1 MDAITRQEESYND
14 ARFNESYEHRYGGK
28 PEEKTTTCKFCGE
41 PVDEEVQFV
50 DACSFCVENMKD
62 MLTEP
67 LAEYN
72 GETENIVLHKGIYG
86 WLKSRFLLHGAT
98 EYDLICLIEEV
109 VSRKDDELWEER
121 KKAVKDGKK

>member
-28 PEEKTTTCKFCGE
+28 PEEETTTCKFCGE
-41 PVDEEVQFV
+41 PVDEEIQFV
-50 DACSFCVENMKD
+50 DACSFCLENMKD

-67 LAEYN
+67 LEKYSDA
-72 GETENIVLHKGIYG
+72 IAVIAHKGIYE

-98 EYDLICLIEEV
+98 EYDLICLIAEV
-109 VSRKDDELWEER
+109 VDRKDVELWEER

>member
-41 PVDEEVQFV
+41 PVDEEAEYV
-50 DACSFCVENMKD
+50 DACSFCIENMKD

-67 LAEYN
+67 LNADAIYV
-72 GETENIVLHKGIYG
+72 ISRKGIYE
-86 WLKSRFLLHGAT
+86 WIKSRFAMHTAT

-121 KKAVKDGKK
+121 KKAAKDGKK

>member
-28 PEEKTTTCKFCGE
+28 PEEKTTRCKFCGE
-41 PVDEEVQFV
+41 PVDEEAEYV
-50 DACSFCVENMKD
+50 DACSFCIEEMKD

-67 LAEYN
+67 IKKYLGAIDAISRE
-72 GETENIVLHKGIYG
+72 GIYG

-109 VSRKDDELWEER
+109 VERKSDELWEER

>member
-14 ARFNESYEHRYGGK
+14 ARFNESYEHRYGGE
-28 PEEKTTTCKFCGE
+28 PEEEPTQCKFCGE
-41 PVDEEVQFV
+41 PVDEEAEFV
-50 DACSFCVENMKD
+50 DACSFCIEAMKD

-67 LAEYN
+67 LAKYYGSIEAIYR
-72 GETENIVLHKGIYG
+72 KGIYG

-109 VSRKDDELWEER
+109 VERKSDELWEER

>member
-28 PEEKTTTCKFCGE
+28 PAEETTTCKFCGE
-41 PVDEEVQFV
+41 PVDEEAEFV
-50 DACSFCVENMKD
+50 DACSFCIENMKD

-67 LAEYN
+67 LNADAIYV
-72 GETENIVLHKGIYG
+72 ISRKGIYE
-86 WLKSRFLLHGAT
+86 WIKSRFAMHTTT
-98 EYDLICLIEEV
+98 EDDLICLIEEV
-109 VSRKDDELWEER
+109 VERKSDELWEER

>member
-28 PEEKTTTCKFCGE
+28 PAEETTTCKFCGE
-41 PVDEEVQFV
+41 SVDEEAEFV
-50 DACSFCVENMKD
+50 DACSFCIENMKD

-67 LAEYN
+67 LNADAIYV
-72 GETENIVLHKGIYG
+72 ISRKGIYE
-86 WLKSRFLLHGAT
+86 WIKSRFAMHTAT

-121 KKAVKDGKK
+121 KKAVKEGKK

>member
-67 LAEYN
+67 LAKYGSAIDIISRE
-72 GETENIVLHKGIYG
+72 GIYG

-98 EYDLICLIEEV
+98 EYDLICLIAEV
-109 VSRKDDELWEER
+109 VDRKDLELWEER

>member
-1 MDAITRQEESYND
+1 MDDITRQEESYND

-28 PEEKTTTCKFCGE
+28 PEEKTTPCKFCGE
-41 PVDEEVQFV
+41 PVDEEAEFV
-50 DACSFCVENMKD
+50 DACSFCIENMKD

-67 LAEYN
+67 LEIN
-72 GETENIVLHKGIYG
+72 GWPIEVIARKGIYE

-109 VSRKDDELWEER
+109 VSRKGDELWEER

>member
-28 PEEKTTTCKFCGE
+28 PAEEPTTCKFCGE
-41 PVDEEVQFV
+41 PVDEEAEFV
-50 DACSFCVENMKD
+50 DACSFCIENMKD

-67 LAEYN
+67 LNADAIYV
-72 GETENIVLHKGIYG
+72 ISRKGIYE
-86 WLKSRFLLHGAT
+86 WIKSRFAMHTAT

>member
-28 PEEKTTTCKFCGE
+28 PEEKTTRCKFCGE
-41 PVDEEVQFV
+41 PVDEEAEFV
-50 DACSFCVENMKD
+50 DACSFCIENMKD

-67 LAEYN
+67 LNADAIYV
-72 GETENIVLHKGIYG
+72 ISRKGIYE
-86 WLKSRFLLHGAT
+86 WIKSRFAMHTAT
-98 EYDLICLIEEV
+98 EYDLICHIEEV
-109 VSRKDDELWEER
+109 VERKSDELWEER

>member
-28 PEEKTTTCKFCGE
+28 PAEETTTCKFCGE
-41 PVDEEVQFV
+41 PVDEEAEYV
-50 DACSFCVENMKD
+50 DACSFCIEEMKD

-67 LAEYN
+67 LAKYVSA
-72 GETENIVLHKGIYG
+72 IDIISRKGIYE
-86 WLKSRFLLHGAT
+86 WLKSRFLLHGET